1 MVIDTKQSTVDFRLV
16 FGITGDPV
24 HCGHRQVIINSHQ
37 FMAERQLTV
46 SQFDLIP
53 SYAANLI
60 ADKSTATADYQQ
72 RKTMCE
78 LLATELKGHGYNI
91 YVSDIEEKL
100 FLKNKTKSY
109 SRQTLKAID
118 HRHKLFVLS
127 ADHFSGS
134 KPTFQLW
141 HQWQKLIE
149 ENGLLIHP
157 RPEYPLNYAFI
168 DSLKQ
173 YNPNIHI
180 VTTGKQIHISSSDL
194 RKQLAS
200 NPQTAQPYIPPNIFS
215 YILQQKLYNTEAT

>member
-1 MVIDTKQSTVDFRLV
+1 MVIDTKQHMAFRLI

-24 HCGHRQVIINSHQ
+24 HCGHRQVIINSYR

-53 SYAANLI
+53 CYAANLI
-60 ADKSTATADYQQ
+60 ADKHAATADYQQ

-78 LLATELKGHGYNI
+78 LLAKEMINKFNYMV
-91 YVSDIEEKL
+91 YVNDIEEKL
-100 FLKNKTKSY
+100 FLRNGRKSY
-109 SRQTLKAID
+109 TQQTLKAID
-118 HRHKLFVLS
+118 YKHKLFILS

-157 RPEYPLNYAFI
+157 RPDYPLNHSYI

-173 YNPNIHI
+173 HNPNIHI
-180 VTTGKQIHISSSDL
+180 ATAGKQVHISSTRL
-194 RKQLAS
+194 RKQLETK
-200 NPQTAQPYIPPNIFS
+200 PQTAKKHIPPSIFN
-215 YILQQKLYNTEAT
+215 YIQQQKLYSGVK